1 MNKQISKH
9 ISNGNLKIK
18 KKSQIGGNKIKLSPN
33 SRSYK
38 IYLQNGGK
46 NTTAQTN
53 ATPNA
58 IINKDKKEA
67 KPEKKI
73 QIKRKDPSK
82 NNESTIKIIRQKE
95 NKSKHKFTRKKPS
108 KIKDINEIEKKME
121 LNKPKSKIEKIPKKE
136 IVKEIVKEI
145 ETKKKDT
152 KPKMEMKP
160 KKEMKPKISNKRNNK
175 RNSKRS
181 NKRNN
186 KKGSRKISL
195 KHKKITEK
203 EVEKVKNHIKDIRS
217 KKTGDIKKELEKQGI
232 KVSGKSNRLL
242 KDIYLYSKVSGINIQ
257 HEK

>member
-1 MNKQISKH
+1 MDKQISKH

-33 SRSYK
+33 SHSYK
-38 IYLQNGGK
+38 MYLQNSGK
-46 NTTAQTN
+46 NTIAQTN
-53 ATPNA
+53 VTPNA
-58 IINKDKKEA
+58 IINKDKKEE

-121 LNKPKSKIEKIPKKE
+121 LNKPKSK
-136 IVKEIVKEI
+136 KEI
-145 ETKKKDT
+145 ETKQKDT
-152 KPKMEMKP
+152 KPKLETKRN
-160 KKEMKPKISNKRNNK
+160 KGTKTKISNKRNNK
-175 RNSKRS
+175 RS
-181 NKRNN
+181 N
-186 KKGSRKISL
+186 KKGSRKISF

-203 EVEKVKNHIKDIRS
+203 EVEKVKKHIKDIRS
-217 KKTGDIKKELEKQGI
+217 KKTEDIKKELEKQGI

-242 KDIYLYSKVSGINIQ
+242 KDIYLYSKVSGINFQ